1 VISTRLLH
9 FHWLRRARERA
20 NGRDRK
26 SRPRAVLIWRFHR
39 IRPVPIPIR
48 EEYPADI
55 LNPHPVPPLYHQ
67 VSTFFLNQERP
78 AMKMRPGTQTGFLLC
93 GKEWI
98 DGVPLEVRSPWDQG
112 IVGVVSTATRAD
124 ARQAVNH
131 AVASMRR
138 ARALPRWKRREILED
153 VAAALI
159 EQKERFAKL
168 IVAEAGKPLRL
179 ARAEVDRAV
188 LTFKTAAEEA
198 ARLGGE
204 SLPLDLTEGNEG
216 RWGLVQRFPVG
227 PVLAI
232 TPFNFPLNLV
242 AHKLAPAIAA
252 GCPILLKPAPQTPF
266 TGLALGE
273 VILKAGWPAEAL
285 AVLPLSNADTAWLAE
300 KEDRIKL
307 VTFTGSAKVG
317 WELKAH
323 SGRKRV
329 LLELGGNA
337 ALIIHGDWHD
347 LDEAALRTAHA
358 AFGYAG
364 QSCISVQRVFVERKI
379 FQTFLW
385 KLVEITATLVSGNP
399 SEEGTDV
406 GPLIRLTEA
415 ERVEN
420 WIKEAVEGGA
430 KLIAGGERQGAM
442 VTPAILTATKPGM
455 KIRDEEA
462 FGPVVLVEPYDD
474 FEQALADVNHS
485 RYGLQA
491 GLLTRDAGRILT
503 AYRELEVGAL
513 IVGDTPAWRL
523 DPMPYGGVKDSGL
536 GREGIRSA
544 IEEMTEP
551 RMLVMSGL
559 S

>member
-1 VISTRLLH
+1 
-9 FHWLRRARERA
+9 
-20 NGRDRK
+20 
-26 SRPRAVLIWRFHR
+26 
-39 IRPVPIPIR
+39 
-48 EEYPADI
+48 
-55 LNPHPVPPLYHQ
+55 
-67 VSTFFLNQERP
+67 
-78 AMKMRPGTQTGFLLC
+78 MKMRPGGQTGFLLC
-93 GKEWI
+93 GKEWT
-98 DGVPLEVRSPWDQG
+98 DGETLEVRSPWDQG
-112 IVGVVSTATRAD
+112 LIGKVSIATRAD
-124 ARQAVNH
+124 AREAVNH
-131 AVASMRR
+131 AVASLRR
-138 ARALPRWKRREILED
+138 TRAKPRWKRREILED
-153 VAAALI
+153 IAAALI
-159 EQKERFAKL
+159 EQKDRFAKL

-179 ARAEVDRAV
+179 ARSEVDRAV

-204 SLPLDLTEGNEG
+204 TLPLDLTEGNEN
-216 RWGLVQRFPVG
+216 RWGLVQRFPIG

-242 AHKLAPAIAA
+242 AHKVAPAIAA
-252 GCPILLKPAPQTPF
+252 GCPILVKPSPQAPF
-266 TGLALGE
+266 TALALGE
-273 VILKAGWPAEAL
+273 VILKAGWPEEAL
-285 AVLPLSNADTAWLAE
+285 AVLTLSNADTAWLAE

-307 VTFTGSAKVG
+307 VSFTGSAKVG

-337 ALIIHGDWHD
+337 ALVIHGDYRD
-347 LDEAALRTAHA
+347 LDSAAERTAHA

-364 QSCISVQRVFVERKI
+364 QSCISVQRIFIDKSI

-385 KLVEITATLVSGNP
+385 KLVEIAGKLVSGDPAN
-399 SEEGTDV
+399 EETEI
-406 GPLIRLTEA
+406 GPLIRPSEA
-415 ERVEN
+415 ERVEA
-420 WIKEAVEGGA
+420 WIKEAVAGGA
-430 KLIAGGERQGAM
+430 RLIAGGERQGSM
-442 VTPAILTATKPGM
+442 ITPAILTGTKSGM

-462 FGPVVLVEPYDD
+462 FGPVVVVEPYLD
-474 FEQALADVNHS
+474 FEEALAEVNHS
-485 RYGLQA
+485 RFGLQA

-551 RMLVMSGL
+551 RMLVMTGMS
-559 S
+559 

>member
-1 VISTRLLH
+1 
-9 FHWLRRARERA
+9 
-20 NGRDRK
+20 
-26 SRPRAVLIWRFHR
+26 
-39 IRPVPIPIR
+39 
-48 EEYPADI
+48 
-55 LNPHPVPPLYHQ
+55 
-67 VSTFFLNQERP
+67 
-78 AMKMRPGTQTGFLLC
+78 MKMRPGTQTGFLLC
-93 GKEWI
+93 GKEWSE
-98 DGVPLEVRSPWDQG
+98 GEALEVRSPWDQG
-112 IVGVVSTATRAD
+112 LIGKVTLGTRAD
-124 ARQAVNH
+124 AREAVNH

-138 ARALPRWKRREILED
+138 TRALPRWKRKEILED
-153 VAAALI
+153 IAGALI
-159 EQKERFAKL
+159 EQKDRFAQL
-168 IVAEAGKPLRL
+168 IVAEAGKPIRL
-179 ARAEVDRAV
+179 ARSEVDRAV

-204 SLPLDLTEGNEG
+204 TIPLDLTEGNEN

-242 AHKLAPAIAA
+242 AHKAAPAIAA
-252 GCPILLKPAPQTPF
+252 GCPILIKPSPQTPF
-266 TGLALGE
+266 TALALGE
-273 VILKAGWPAEAL
+273 VILKAGWPEEAL
-285 AVLPLSNADTAWLAE
+285 AVMPLSNADTAWLAE

-307 VTFTGSAKVG
+307 VSFTGSAKVG

-337 ALIIHGDWHD
+337 ALIIHGDYRD
-347 LDEAALRTAHA
+347 LDAAAERTAHA

-364 QSCISVQRVFVERKI
+364 QSCISVQRIFVDKSI
-379 FQTFLW
+379 FQTFIW
-385 KLVEITATLVSGNP
+385 KLVEVAGKLVSGDPKN
-399 SEEGTDV
+399 EATEV
-406 GPLIRLTEA
+406 GPMVRPGEA

-420 WIKEAVEGGA
+420 WIKEAVDGGA
-430 KLIAGGERQGAM
+430 RLIAGGERVGSVIA
-442 VTPAILTATKPGM
+442 PAILTGSKTGM
-455 KIRDEEA
+455 KIRDEEL
-462 FGPVVLVEPYDD
+462 FGPVVVVEPYVD
-474 FEQALADVNHS
+474 FEQALAEVNHS

-536 GREGIRSA
+536 GREGVRSA

-551 RMLVMSGL
+551 RMLVMSL
-559 S
+559 MS

>member
-1 VISTRLLH
+1 
-9 FHWLRRARERA
+9 
-20 NGRDRK
+20 
-26 SRPRAVLIWRFHR
+26 
-39 IRPVPIPIR
+39 
-48 EEYPADI
+48 
-55 LNPHPVPPLYHQ
+55 
-67 VSTFFLNQERP
+67 
-78 AMKMRPGTQTGFLLC
+78 MKMRPGTQTGFLLC

-98 DGVPLEVRSPWDQG
+98 DGEAFEVRSPWDQG
-112 IVGVVSTATRAD
+112 LVGRVTVATRAD

-131 AVASMRR
+131 AVASLRR
-138 ARALPRWKRREILED
+138 TRALPRWKRREILED
-153 VAAALI
+153 IAAALI
-159 EQKERFAKL
+159 EQKERFAQL
-168 IVAEAGKPLRL
+168 IVAEAGKPVRL
-179 ARAEVDRAV
+179 ARAEVDRSV

-216 RWGLVQRFPVG
+216 RWGLLQRFPIG

-242 AHKLAPAIAA
+242 AHKVAPAIAA
-252 GCPILLKPAPQTPF
+252 GCPILLKPAPQAPF
-266 TGLALGE
+266 TALALGE
-273 VILKAGWPAEAL
+273 VVLKAGWPVEAL
-285 AVLPLSNADTAWLAE
+285 AVLPLSNVDTAWLAE

-307 VTFTGSAKVG
+307 VSFTGSARVG

-337 ALIIHGDWHD
+337 ALIIHSDWHD

-358 AFGYAG
+358 AFGFAG

-385 KLVEITATLVSGNP
+385 KLVEITAKLVSGNP
-399 SEEGTDV
+399 SEETTEV
-406 GPLIRLTEA
+406 GPLVRLSEA
-415 ERVEN
+415 ERVDA
-420 WIKEAVEGGA
+420 WVREAVESGA
-430 KLIAGGERQGAM
+430 KLIAGGERHGS
-442 VTPAILTATKPGM
+442 VITPAILTATKPGM

-474 FEQALADVNHS
+474 FEEALAEVNHS

-513 IVGDTPAWRL
+513 IVGDTPSWRL

-536 GREGIRSA
+536 GREGIRSS

>member
-1 VISTRLLH
+1 
-9 FHWLRRARERA
+9 
-20 NGRDRK
+20 
-26 SRPRAVLIWRFHR
+26 
-39 IRPVPIPIR
+39 
-48 EEYPADI
+48 
-55 LNPHPVPPLYHQ
+55 
-67 VSTFFLNQERP
+67 
-78 AMKMRPGTQTGFLLC
+78 MKMRPGTQTGFLLC
-93 GKEWI
+93 GKEWTE
-98 DGVPLEVRSPWDQG
+98 GEALEVRSPWDQG
-112 IVGVVSTATRAD
+112 LVGRATIATRAD
-124 ARQAVNH
+124 ARQAVHH
-131 AVASMRR
+131 AVASLRR

-159 EQKERFAKL
+159 EQKERFAQL
-168 IVAEAGKPLRL
+168 IVAEAGKPVRL
-179 ARAEVDRAV
+179 ARSEVDRSV

-204 SLPLDLTEGNEG
+204 SIPLDLTEGNEG

-232 TPFNFPLNLV
+232 SPFNFPLNLV
-242 AHKLAPAIAA
+242 AHKVAPALAA

-266 TGLALGE
+266 TALALGE
-273 VILKAGWPAEAL
+273 VILKAGWPQEAL

-307 VTFTGSAKVG
+307 VSFTGSSKVG
-317 WELKAH
+317 WELKAR

-337 ALIIHGDWHD
+337 ALVVHNDWHD
-347 LDEAALRTAHA
+347 LDEAAARTAHA
-358 AFGYAG
+358 AFGFAG
-364 QSCISVQRVFVERKI
+364 QSCISAQRVFVQRSI

-385 KLVEITATLVSGNP
+385 KLVEYTAKLAVGDP
-399 SEEGTDV
+399 SDEATEV
-406 GPLIRLTEA
+406 GPLIRLSDA
-415 ERVEN
+415 ERVDT
-420 WIKEAVEGGA
+420 WVKEAVEGGA
-430 KLIAGGERQGAM
+430 KLVAGGERRGS
-442 VTPAILTATKPGM
+442 VITPAILTGTTTGM
-455 KIRDEEA
+455 KIRDEEV
-462 FGPVVLVEPYDD
+462 FGPVVVVEPYED
-474 FEQALADVNHS
+474 FEEALAAVNHS

-513 IVGDTPAWRL
+513 IVGDTPNWRL
-523 DPMPYGGVKDSGL
+523 DSMPYGGVKDSGL

>member
-1 VISTRLLH
+1 
-9 FHWLRRARERA
+9 
-20 NGRDRK
+20 
-26 SRPRAVLIWRFHR
+26 
-39 IRPVPIPIR
+39 
-48 EEYPADI
+48 
-55 LNPHPVPPLYHQ
+55 
-67 VSTFFLNQERP
+67 
-78 AMKMRPGTQTGFLLC
+78 MKMRPGTQTGFLMC
-93 GKEWI
+93 GKEWTE
-98 DGVPLEVRSPWDQG
+98 GEVLEVRSPWDQG
-112 IVGVVSTATRAD
+112 LVGRATVATRAD
-124 ARQAVNH
+124 ARQAVHH
-131 AVASMRR
+131 AVASLRR
-138 ARALPRWKRREILED
+138 TRALPRWKRREILED

-159 EQKERFAKL
+159 EQRERFAQL
-168 IVAEAGKPLRL
+168 ILAEAGKPIRL

-204 SLPLDLTEGNEG
+204 TIPLDLTEGNEN

-242 AHKLAPAIAA
+242 AHKAAPAMAA
-252 GCPILLKPAPQTPF
+252 GCPIIIKPAPQTPF
-266 TGLALGE
+266 TALALGE
-273 VILKAGWPAEAL
+273 LILKAGWPEEAI
-285 AVLPLSNADTAWLAE
+285 AVMPLSNADTAWLAE

-307 VTFTGSAKVG
+307 VSFTGSAKVG
-317 WELKAH
+317 WDLKAH

-337 ALIIHGDWHD
+337 ALIVHSDWPD

-364 QSCISVQRVFVERKI
+364 QSCIGVQRVFAERRVFQSFVWKVVEC
-379 FQTFLW
+379 TAH
-385 KLVEITATLVSGNP
+385 LVAGNP
-399 SEEGTDV
+399 AEEATDV
-406 GPLIRLTEA
+406 GPLVRPAEA
-415 ERVEN
+415 ERVEA

-430 KLIAGGERQGAM
+430 KLIAGGERNGS
-442 VTPAILTATKPGM
+442 VITPAILTATQPGM
-455 KIRDEEA
+455 KIRDEEV
-462 FGPVVLVEPYDD
+462 FGPAMLIEPYED

-485 RYGLQA
+485 KYGLQA

-513 IVGDTPAWRL
+513 IVGDTPNWRL

-536 GREGIRSA
+536 GREGVRSA

-551 RMLVMSGL
+551 RMLVMAGL
-559 S
+559 V

>member
-1 VISTRLLH
+1 
-9 FHWLRRARERA
+9 
-20 NGRDRK
+20 
-26 SRPRAVLIWRFHR
+26 
-39 IRPVPIPIR
+39 
-48 EEYPADI
+48 
-55 LNPHPVPPLYHQ
+55 
-67 VSTFFLNQERP
+67 
-78 AMKMRPGTQTGFLLC
+78 MKMRPGTQTGFLMC
-93 GKEWI
+93 GKEWSEGDAI
-98 DGVPLEVRSPWDQG
+98 EVRSPWDQG
-112 IVGVVSTATRAD
+112 LIGKVTLATRAD
-124 ARQAVNH
+124 AREAVNH
-131 AVASMRR
+131 AVASLRR
-138 ARALPRWKRREILED
+138 TRALPRWKRREILED
-153 VAAALI
+153 IAAALI
-159 EQKERFAKL
+159 EQKDRFAQL
-168 IVAEAGKPLRL
+168 IVAEAGKPIRL

-204 SLPLDLTEGNEG
+204 TIPLDLTEGNEN

-242 AHKLAPAIAA
+242 AHKAAPAIAA
-252 GCPILLKPAPQTPF
+252 GCPILIKPSPQTPF
-266 TGLALGE
+266 TALALGE
-273 VILKAGWPAEAL
+273 VILKAGWPEEAL
-285 AVLPLSNADTAWLAE
+285 AVLPLKNADTAWLAE

-307 VTFTGSAKVG
+307 VSFTGSAKVG

-337 ALIIHGDWHD
+337 ALIIHGDYRD
-347 LDEAALRTAHA
+347 LDAAAERTAHA

-364 QSCISVQRVFVERKI
+364 QSCISVQRIFVDKSI
-379 FQTFLW
+379 FQTFIW
-385 KLVEITATLVSGNP
+385 KLVEIAGKLVSGDP
-399 SEEGTDV
+399 KSEATEV
-406 GPLIRLTEA
+406 GPLVRPGEA
-415 ERVEN
+415 DRIESWV
-420 WIKEAVEGGA
+420 KEAVDGGA
-430 KLIAGGERQGAM
+430 RLIAGGERVGSVIA
-442 VTPAILTATKPGM
+442 PAILTGSKAGM

-462 FGPVVLVEPYDD
+462 FGPVVVVEPYVD
-474 FEQALADVNHS
+474 FEQALAEVNHS
-485 RYGLQA
+485 RFGLQA

-536 GREGIRSA
+536 GREGLRSA

-551 RMLVMSGL
+551 RMLVMSGM

>member
-1 VISTRLLH
+1 
-9 FHWLRRARERA
+9 
-20 NGRDRK
+20 
-26 SRPRAVLIWRFHR
+26 
-39 IRPVPIPIR
+39 
-48 EEYPADI
+48 
-55 LNPHPVPPLYHQ
+55 
-67 VSTFFLNQERP
+67 
-78 AMKMRPGTQTGFLLC
+78 MKMRPGAQTGFLLC
-93 GKEWI
+93 GKEWT
-98 DGVPLEVRSPWDQG
+98 DGEALEVRSPWDQG
-112 IVGVVSTATRAD
+112 LVGRVTVATRAD

-131 AVASMRR
+131 AVASIRR
-138 ARALPRWKRREILED
+138 TRALPRWKRREILED
-153 VAAALI
+153 IAAALI

-179 ARAEVDRAV
+179 ARTEVDRAV

-204 SLPLDLTEGNEG
+204 TIPLDLTEGNEN
-216 RWGLVQRFPVG
+216 RWGLIQRFPVG

-242 AHKLAPAIAA
+242 AHKAAPAIAA
-252 GCPILLKPAPQTPF
+252 GCPIILKPAPQTPF
-266 TGLALGE
+266 TALALGE
-273 VILKAGWPAEAL
+273 VILKAGWPEEAL

-307 VTFTGSAKVG
+307 VSFTGSAKVG

-323 SGRKRV
+323 SSRKRV

-337 ALIIHGDWHD
+337 ALIIHSDWRD
-347 LDEAALRTAHA
+347 LDDAALRTAHA

-364 QSCISVQRVFVERKI
+364 QSCISVQRVFVEKTI

-385 KLVEITATLVSGNP
+385 KLVECAAKLVAGDP
-399 SEEGTDV
+399 SHEDTDV
-406 GPLIRLTEA
+406 GPIIRLPEA
-415 ERVEN
+415 ERVEA
-420 WIKEAVEGGA
+420 WVKEAVEGGA
-430 KLIAGGERQGAM
+430 RLIAGSERNGSVM
-442 VTPAILTATKPGM
+442 TPAILTGTKPGM
-455 KIRDEEA
+455 KLRDEEV
-462 FGPVVLVEPYDD
+462 FGPVVMVEPYVD
-474 FEQALADVNHS
+474 FEDALAAVNHS
-485 RYGLQA
+485 RYGLQT

-551 RMLVMSGL
+551 RMLVMAGL
-559 S
+559 R